1 MSLAQNVSGPGPWS
15 SGEELY
21 SSFTLEDS
29 TNNAPRT
36 LPAPPTSVNGQ
47 NRPSANPASPR
58 PAASNQLRAMREDFV
73 RRAKQKQAE
82 AKAFNSAGE
91 RPAHFGGGFETKR
104 PQQPN
109 VAPAGVF
116 QRLHPGVENL
126 SDLSNLSKLSLKTQD
141 SGESDSKPTVLRAL
155 MNVNRGDRQAFQRTL
170 EELNQGWSKLR
181 KVVKGSRFTT
191 FLAMQKA
198 GRRQALNEVRKRELV
213 RGAVNARMPVEKLI
227 QGGQL
232 NTAWAEENEEL
243 PRELQNLERF
253 PMFQESAAESREHLR
268 EDPDV
273 KDALLRWWVR
283 IVDPR
288 ASLVSKRN
296 YITLC
301 ALLLQILFPDK
312 YRRKQAAADAIAEWN
327 HEMYGQSAECGLDF
341 AHFSGGLLELAD
353 LHLSCLTSAVAN
365 PSAYVAFLD
374 SLLEKLGQECTRL
387 SVPKFGQAGD
397 LAQYQGRQFQMQAKG
412 THSGVAPLLTKHTTQ
427 VWLTKLAA
435 AEEASVLEEVAAH
448 HRPET
453 APFATVADSKHRQ
466 LLHDHH
472 RTKGDITDRRV
483 QRPPE
488 NAVKSGWD
496 AATLRVKARRFG
508 REVKV
513 KAVVPREVMP
523 KWRAADS
530 EILLRETER
539 LKVLRSEVA
548 SEHTDQAHRKL
559 SVAGPSPPGKF
570 DPSTSMQRTATC
582 KIDNELSI
590 SFKGSPEPQEVSQMF
605 GNRDVDVSPAAL
617 SPWVSQLAQPEIAE
631 YYSANS
637 QAKPDTASDG
647 GRAQSRDSARA
658 PASSQSPRTAKLA
671 AAAAAQPRACIEN
684 KNIAQLNSAI
694 VGKHFQ
700 NVFCSV
706 PEMDPNELDAHYPH
720 RMEQKLERQREAE
733 DLEVGRACGA
743 QTERGSAD
751 TSYTYLPSWEDTRV
765 SPFLSL
771 LFPVTDFQNDAY
783 TVSHRDDTIDLNSPL
798 GTSLPL
804 RIVGE
809 IRPTTSPSTPLANNK
824 NPYNFSMSPSF
835 YAGLGHGR
843 RVVQY
848 SDADRTAK
856 VIPARSPS
864 STTTIYGGGFLPPRL
879 DILDSLIQKPIHVPV
894 PQQPK
899 STRKKQRSQPS
910 WSNINKT
917 RGTPNLNCQPMA
929 TEPDE
934 EADSMLKPWS
944 IEMRGSP
951 QLPT

>member
-1 MSLAQNVSGPGPWS
+1 
-15 SGEELY
+15 
-21 SSFTLEDS
+21 
-29 TNNAPRT
+29 
-36 LPAPPTSVNGQ
+36 
-47 NRPSANPASPR
+47 
-58 PAASNQLRAMREDFV
+58 MREDFV

-91 RPAHFGGGFETKR
+91 RPAHF
-104 PQQPN
+104 
-109 VAPAGVF
+109 
-116 QRLHPGVENL
+116 GVENL

-232 NTAWAEENEEL
+232 NTEVMARRLSSDIVPTGLVNGEGRVLRQAWAEENEEL

-617 SPWVSQLAQPEIAE
+617 SPWVSQTPQGIRLV
-631 YYSANS
+631 S
-637 QAKPDTASDG
+637 QVAMLDKIVERFDVA
-647 GRAQSRDSARA
+647 GRSVGR
-658 PASSQSPRTAKLA
+658 A

-733 DLEVGRACGA
+733 DLE
-743 QTERGSAD
+743 TERGSAD

-798 GTSLPL
+798 
-804 RIVGE
+804 
-809 IRPTTSPSTPLANNK
+809 
-824 NPYNFSMSPSF
+824 
-835 YAGLGHGR
+835 
-843 RVVQY
+843 
-848 SDADRTAK
+848 
-856 VIPARSPS
+856 
-864 STTTIYGGGFLPPRL
+864 
-879 DILDSLIQKPIHVPV
+879 
-894 PQQPK
+894 
-899 STRKKQRSQPS
+899 
-910 WSNINKT
+910 
-917 RGTPNLNCQPMA
+917 
-929 TEPDE
+929 
-934 EADSMLKPWS
+934 
-944 IEMRGSP
+944 
-951 QLPT
+951 